1 MTSCCS
7 LPIFLAL
14 SNDPRGATIDVAVHR
29 FPFCIVWSPIP
40 ILTWFLPFIGH
51 LGLADS
57 KGVIF
62 DFAGPYTIGRDDFAF
77 GAPTRYL
84 QCQVAP
90 EAVDQW
96 DEALVAG
103 CKIYEKRMHN
113 LCCDNCHSHVAVCL
127 EHAGYAGR
135 TRWNMVE
142 LCFWVFFRAK
152 YVGVAGFVKSWLP
165 FASWWYDCCCAL
177 HGVKD
182 VTYPV
187 QNISLK
193 VAQGVGA
200 LFVVV
205 ALWTC
210 SASPTYESR
219 RKKDFHQPGR
229 A

>member
-1 MTSCCS
+1 MASSTTVTSTAAVAS
-7 LPIFLAL
+7 PRDDSALAVEDDELLL
-14 SNDPRGATIDVAVHR
+14 SPDLSGAFNDPRGATIDVAVHR

-165 FASWWYDCCCAL
+165 FA
-177 HGVKD
+177 
-182 VTYPV
+182 
-187 QNISLK
+187 
-193 VAQGVGA
+193 
-200 LFVVV
+200 FVVV
-205 ALWTC
+205 MIAVVRST
-210 SASPTYESR
+210 A
-219 RKKDFHQPGR
+219 
-229 A
+229 